1 MGFYFIKDMKV
12 HKYPVPSK
20 CEEEYNGEK
29 LYGAIPEGSYVKCN
43 KCFDLEDLR
52 KKKFNLNSFF

>member
-20 CEEEYNGEK
+20 CDQEYNGEK
-29 LYGAIPEGSYVKCN
+29 LYGTIPEGSYVKCT
-43 KCFDLEDLR
+43 KCFDLKGVSLQ
-52 KKKFNLNSFF
+52 KI

>member
-20 CEEEYNGEK
+20 CDEEYNGEK

-52 KKKFNLNSFF
+52 KKKF